1 MYITTRE
8 TVTTNRII
16 TKMNI
21 GKAVCAFT
29 ALTVP
34 IIPNISGMDAADT
47 AKWVTDHAVENK
59 VVIFSRSTCPYCVRA
74 IEALRGL
81 VPNDVNVVNLDNNP
95 DYKTIMAYFKE
106 ATGAATVPRVYIGGK
121 FYGDCSKVMA
131 TKESGDLQEALK
143 GAGCDL

>member
-1 MYITTRE
+1 
-8 TVTTNRII
+8 
-16 TKMNI
+16 MNI

-29 ALTVP
+29 SLR
-34 IIPNISGMDAADT
+34 MDAADT

-81 VPNDVNVVNLDNNP
+81 VPNDVVSTSVTFAKVAQNVVNLDNNP

-131 TKESGDLQEALK
+131 TKESGDLQETLK